1 MTNDFLPKPL
11 VTAEWLLK
19 HREQVLLFDCRF
31 SLTDNQAGIE
41 AYRAGHVPGA
51 IFADLAQHLSSIAQ
65 ESGTGGRHPA
75 PSTNLAPAAAHRR
88 FYVRQASATARCYRS
103 RRGTGSGTALER

>member
-11 VTAEWLLK
+11 VSAEWLLK

-75 PSTNLAPAAAHRR
+75 PEPVAGNAQPTDYPTEFPN
-88 FYVRQASATARCYRS
+88 
-103 RRGTGSGTALER
+103 ERPHVGNPRYQPDAGPG